1 MLERLAL
8 ALSAIAYAG
17 GAAAC
22 GPAPVDFTAPVALKA
37 VPVSAGLGEDRVLLG
52 LHGERIAARNTP
64 VWVDETGDP
73 LPRTWMDKV
82 DWSAYQLDGVDQ
94 APARLY
100 FDAEGRLCRAER
112 YELPPRNAQ
121 GAAPFLSGGYALEYD
136 AAGALTRVVEYE
148 QTEYRRPAAY
158 AASRQTCLRRDAR
171 GALSAFIN
179 EGCGSAQ
186 EPQGGRFYARDADGH
201 LLRAIDTTAQGGA
214 FRVQAYDAEGRPQQR
229 YRRRYS
235 PGENDRSYADIETA
249 ARDSRP
255 YALKRDELGS
265 LSAEVPGNEWRIV
278 RIADE
283 IPVNDSDMQSWD
295 PRTQTIL
302 AQGVTDPKG
311 RAPLAADVQARVWQ
325 AMNDKPGRIFWYSD
339 PMSRVLLVPAM
350 DEARWRACADPANP
364 SADACG

>member
-1 MLERLAL
+1 
-8 ALSAIAYAG
+8 
-17 GAAAC
+17 
-22 GPAPVDFTAPVALKA
+22 
-37 VPVSAGLGEDRVLLG
+37 
-52 LHGERIAARNTP
+52 
-64 VWVDETGDP
+64 
-73 LPRTWMDKV
+73 
-82 DWSAYQLDGVDQ
+82 
-94 APARLY
+94 
-100 FDAEGRLCRAER
+100 
-112 YELPPRNAQ
+112 
-121 GAAPFLSGGYALEYD
+121 
-136 AAGALTRVVEYE
+136 
-148 QTEYRRPAAY
+148 PAAY

-229 YRRRYS
+229 YLRRYS
-235 PGENDRSYADIETA
+235 PGESDRSYADIETA

-255 YALKRDELGS
+255 YALKREELGS

-364 SADACG
+364 SADAGG